1 MPDSAPRVAR
11 ATWVLM
17 VTGATLGTALD
28 GLHSHFGA
36 LSYTHPVFF
45 RTAWWVPLLYCG
57 AYALGAARPW
67 LLPHEPPLPAWKAAL
82 GMGLFIAAYALS
94 VAPWPREARAIQMGM
109 LFALG
114 WGVCDRTAVGL
125 LIAGLAAVGGPAVEH
140 TLIRAGLFAYHE
152 VNFLD
157 IPIWLPLLYLTAAV
171 GLSNLARW
179 LATPRAGPSRPPE
192 VRRG

>member
-17 VTGATLGTALD
+17 VIGTTLGTALD

-36 LSYTHPVFF
+36 VSYTRPLVA

-67 LLPHEPPLPAWKAAL
+67 LAPHEPPLPPWKAAL
-82 GMGLFIAAYALS
+82 GMGLFITAYALT
-94 VAPWPREARAIQMGM
+94 VAPWPLEVRAILLAL

-114 WGVCDRTAVGL
+114 WGVCDRTGVGL
-125 LIAGLAAVGGPAVEH
+125 LIAGLAAVGGPAVEI
-140 TLIRAGLFAYHE
+140 TLMHAGLFAHHE
-152 VNFLD
+152 VNFLG
-157 IPIWLPLLYLTAAV
+157 IPVWLPLLYLTAAV

-179 LATPRAGPSRPPE
+179 LAAPRASPSRPAA
-192 VRRG
+192 VSRS